1 MTESEALTYVQ
12 AAAAALALPLDAA
25 QAQRVAVHL
34 ARTAVMAA
42 LLDGVEMAPHDE
54 IAQIYD
60 PTGPLCTV
68 DGHGAL

>member
-1 MTESEALTYVQ
+1 MTEDEALVYVQ

-25 QAQRVAVHL
+25 QAQRVAAHL
-34 ARTAVMAA
+34 ARTAAMAA

-54 IAQIYD
+54 IAEIYD

-68 DGHGAL
+68 DGHRAL